1 MVNVTE
7 EQKQAI
13 RDAAVDNNL
22 PCSRAFQL
30 SVELDLSL
38 REIGRFCN
46 EEGIRV
52 KNCQLGC
59 FP

>member
-1 MVNVTE
+1 MTE

-13 RDAAVDNNL
+13 RDAAVDGKL
-22 PCSRAFQL
+22 PCAKAFKL
-30 SVELDLSL
+30 SAELDLSL

-46 EEGIRV
+46 EEGIRI

>member
-13 RDAAVDNNL
+13 RDAAVDGKL
-22 PCSRAFQL
+22 PCAKAFKL
-30 SVELDLSL
+30 SAELDISL
-38 REIGRFCN
+38 REIGKFCN
-46 EEGIRV
+46 EDGIRI
-52 KNCQLGC
+52 KHCQLGC